1 MSNDNAQTDADQK
14 PAVGA
19 PVERGVGRPVPE
31 RAEDRTL
38 LALAAAAANIP
49 CKGWCQP
56 GARTDGWHG
65 MYTGSDDDG
74 AYARWNPLTD
84 DGDALRLA
92 VTLNL
97 RVVFHPALNQA
108 LVREYHATDREW
120 QENGEDH
127 ASPCAAARRA
137 IVRAA
142 AALGAMKT
150 PNVAGNRL
158 ARQGQSEL
166 TGLLGPGSEA
176 N

>member
-1 MSNDNAQTDADQK
+1 MMEDKQSQPADAGRLD
-14 PAVGA
+14 P
-19 PVERGVGRPVPE
+19 GVGRPVPE

-38 LALAAAAANIP
+38 LALAATAANIP

-97 RVVFHPALNQA
+97 RVVFHPVLNQA

-127 ASPCAAARRA
+127 ADQCAAVRRA

-142 AALGAMKT
+142 AALGANKT
-150 PNVAGNRL
+150 PNA
-158 ARQGQSEL
+158 
-166 TGLLGPGSEA
+166 
-176 N
+176 

>member
-1 MSNDNAQTDADQK
+1 MDDEASKSNHADA
-14 PAVGA
+14 G
-19 PVERGVGRPVPE
+19 PVQRPVGRPVPE

-38 LALAAAAANIP
+38 LALAATAADVP

-74 AYARWNPLTD
+74 AYLRWNPLTD

-92 VTLNL
+92 VALNL
-97 RVVFHPALNQA
+97 RTVFHPVLSQA

-120 QENGEDH
+120 RENGEDH
-127 ASPCAAARRA
+127 ADPCAAVRRA

-142 AALGAMKT
+142 AAIGASKP
-150 PNVAGNRL
+150 PNVANK
-158 ARQGQSEL
+158 L
-166 TGLLGPGSEA
+166 TTEA
-176 N
+176 KP